1 MNNRRWYSYPYIIWS
16 LIFIV
21 VPLLVV
27 VVYGVTVQNPDG
39 TLAISFANFNKFF
52 SSVYLSVLGR
62 SVLYAAIST
71 VICLILGYPAALILT
86 SKNLKHKS
94 VMLLLIIIP
103 MWMNLLLRTY
113 SWLTL
118 LENEGLINQFLRF
131 IGILGEEDYIQFLY
145 GKGAVI
151 FGMVYNF
158 LPFMILPI
166 HSVLSKLDNS
176 IIEAAEDLGAS
187 KFNVFRKVIFPLSIP
202 GISSGITMVFVPA
215 ITTFAISSILSGN
228 NVNLLGNVIEKQF
241 GVGGDWNFGSTM
253 SLILMVM
260 ILLSLI
266 LMPDS
271 EKENQGGMMI

>member
-1 MNNRRWYSYPYIIWS
+1 MNRRWYSFPYLVWA
-16 LIFIV
+16 LIFII
-21 VPLLVV
+21 VPLVV
-27 VVYGVTVQNPDG
+27 VMIYGITVRQPDG
-39 TLAISFANFNKFF
+39 TLAISFANFSRFF
-52 SSVYLSVLGR
+52 TPVYLGVLGR

-71 VICLILGYPAALILT
+71 IVCLIIGYPAALILT
-86 SKNLKHKS
+86 SKHLKHKNI
-94 VMLLLIIIP
+94 MLLLIIIP

-118 LENEGLINQFLRF
+118 LENEGLINRFLRL
-131 IGILGEEDYIQFLY
+131 IGVIEQGGYIQFLY

-166 HSVLSKLDNS
+166 HSVMSKMDPS
-176 IIEAAEDLGAS
+176 VIEAAEDLGAG
-187 KFNVFRKVIFPLSIP
+187 KINVFRRVILPLSVP

-260 ILLSLI
+260 ILLSMLF
-266 LMPDS
+266 MPDS
-271 EKENQGGMMI
+271 EKESQGGMML

>member
-1 MNNRRWYSYPYIIWS
+1 MNRRWYSVPYILWAI
-16 LIFIV
+16 IFTVIPLIV
-21 VPLLVV
+21 VVA
-27 VVYGVTVQNPDG
+27 YGVTVKGPDG
-39 TLAISFANFNKFF
+39 ALMFSFANFAKFF
-52 SSVYLSVLGR
+52 TPVYLGVFWR
-62 SVLYAAIST
+62 SLLYAAIST
-71 VICLILGYPAALILT
+71 FVCLLIGYPAALILT

-94 VMLLLIIIP
+94 IMLLLIVIP

-131 IGILGEEDYIQFLY
+131 LGLLGAEEHIQFLY
-145 GKGAVI
+145 GEGAVI

-166 HSVLSKLDNS
+166 HSVLSKMDRS
-176 IIEAAEDLGAS
+176 IIEAAEDLGAG
-187 KFNVFRKVIFPLSIP
+187 KMHIFRKIILPLSVP

-241 GVGGDWNFGSTM
+241 GVKSDRSHVV
-253 SLILMVM
+253 L
-260 ILLSLI
+260 
-266 LMPDS
+266 
-271 EKENQGGMMI
+271 

>member
-1 MNNRRWYSYPYIIWS
+1 MNRRWYSFPYAVWA
-16 LIFIV
+16 LIFTII
-21 VPLLVV
+21 PLIVV
-27 VVYGVTVQNPDG
+27 VVYGVTVRNPDG
-39 TLAISFANFNKFF
+39 TLQVSLANFARFF
-52 SSVYLSVLGR
+52 KPVYLGVLGR
-62 SVLYAAIST
+62 SLLYAAIST
-71 VICLILGYPAALILT
+71 LICLIIGYPAALILT

-94 VMLLLIIIP
+94 VMMLLIVIP

-131 IGILGEEDYIQFLY
+131 IGVIEEDGYIQFLY
-145 GKGAVI
+145 GEGAVI

-166 HSVLSKLDNS
+166 HSVMSKMDHS
-176 IIEAAEDLGAS
+176 IIEAAEDLGAG
-187 KFNVFRKVIFPLSIP
+187 KFNVFRRVIFPLSIP

-253 SLILMVM
+253 SLILMAM
-260 ILLSLI
+260 ILLSLVF
-266 LMPDS
+266 MPDS
-271 EKENQGGMMI
+271 EKESQGGMML

>member
-1 MNNRRWYSYPYIIWS
+1 
-16 LIFIV
+16 
-21 VPLLVV
+21 
-27 VVYGVTVQNPDG
+27 
-39 TLAISFANFNKFF
+39 
-52 SSVYLSVLGR
+52 
-62 SVLYAAIST
+62 
-71 VICLILGYPAALILT
+71 
-86 SKNLKHKS
+86 
-94 VMLLLIIIP
+94 
-103 MWMNLLLRTY
+103 
-113 SWLTL
+113 
-118 LENEGLINQFLRF
+118 

-166 HSVLSKLDNS
+166 HSVVSKLDYS

-187 KFNVFRKVIFPLSIP
+187 KFHVFRKVIFPLSIP

-228 NVNLLGNVIEKQF
+228 NVNLLGNMIEKQF

-253 SLILMVM
+253 SLVLMAM
-260 ILLSLI
+260 ILLSMMI
-266 LMPDS
+266 MPDS

>member
-1 MNNRRWYSYPYIIWS
+1 MNRRWYSFPYVVWA
-16 LIFIV
+16 LIFTIVPLIV
-21 VPLLVV
+21 VI
-27 VVYGVTVQNPDG
+27 VYGVTVRNPDG
-39 TLAISFANFNKFF
+39 TLEISFTNFSRFF
-52 SSVYLSVLGR
+52 TPVYLSVLGR

-71 VICLILGYPAALILT
+71 LICLIVGYPAALILT

-94 VMLLLIIIP
+94 VMMLLIVIP

-131 IGILGEEDYIQFLY
+131 IGVIEQDGYIQFLY

-166 HSVLSKLDNS
+166 HSVMSKMDHS
-176 IIEAAEDLGAS
+176 IIEAAEDLGAG
-187 KFNVFRKVIFPLSIP
+187 KVNVFRKVIFPLSIP

-260 ILLSLI
+260 ILLSL
-266 LMPDS
+266 LFMPDS
-271 EKENQGGMMI
+271 EKESQGGMML

>member
-1 MNNRRWYSYPYIIWS
+1 MNRRWYSLPYIVWA
-16 LIFIV
+16 LIFTI
-21 VPLLVV
+21 VPLIVV
-27 VVYGVTVQNPDG
+27 VVYGVTVRNPDG
-39 TLAISFANFNKFF
+39 TLEISFANFSRFF
-52 SSVYLSVLGR
+52 TPVYLGVLGR

-71 VICLILGYPAALILT
+71 LICLIIGYPAALILS

-94 VMLLLIIIP
+94 VMMLLIVIP

-131 IGILGEEDYIQFLY
+131 IGVIEQDGYIQFLY

-166 HSVLSKLDNS
+166 HSVMSKMDHS
-176 IIEAAEDLGAS
+176 IIEAAEDLGAG
-187 KFNVFRKVIFPLSIP
+187 KVNVFRKVIFPLSIP

-253 SLILMVM
+253 SLILMAM
-260 ILLSLI
+260 ILLSL
-266 LMPDS
+266 LFMPDS
-271 EKENQGGMMI
+271 EKESQGGMML

>member
-1 MNNRRWYSYPYIIWS
+1 MNRRWYSFPYAVWA
-16 LIFIV
+16 LIFTII
-21 VPLLVV
+21 PLIVV
-27 VVYGVTVQNPDG
+27 VVYGVTVRNPDG
-39 TLAISFANFNKFF
+39 TLQVSLANFARFF
-52 SSVYLSVLGR
+52 KPVYLGVLGR
-62 SVLYAAIST
+62 SLLYAAIST
-71 VICLILGYPAALILT
+71 LICLIIGYPAALILT

-94 VMLLLIIIP
+94 VMMLLIVIP

-131 IGILGEEDYIQFLY
+131 IGVIEEDGYIQFLY
-145 GKGAVI
+145 GEGAVI

-166 HSVLSKLDNS
+166 HSVMSKMDHS
-176 IIEAAEDLGAS
+176 IIEAAEDLGAG
-187 KFNVFRKVIFPLSIP
+187 KFNVFRRVIFPLSIP
-202 GISSGITMVFVPA
+202 GISSGVTMVFVPA

-253 SLILMVM
+253 SLILMAM

-266 LMPDS
+266 FMPDS
-271 EKENQGGMMI
+271 EKESQGGMML

>member
-1 MNNRRWYSYPYIIWS
+1 M
-16 LIFIV
+16 
-21 VPLLVV
+21 
-27 VVYGVTVQNPDG
+27 
-39 TLAISFANFNKFF
+39 
-52 SSVYLSVLGR
+52 
-62 SVLYAAIST
+62 
-71 VICLILGYPAALILT
+71 
-86 SKNLKHKS
+86 
-94 VMLLLIIIP
+94 MLLIVIP

-131 IGILGEEDYIQFLY
+131 IGVIEQDGYIQFLY

-166 HSVLSKLDNS
+166 HSVVSKMDFS
-176 IIEAAEDLGAS
+176 IIEAAEDLGAG
-187 KFNVFRKVIFPLSIP
+187 KVNVFRKVIFPLSIP

-260 ILLSLI
+260 ILVSL
-266 LMPDS
+266 LFMPDS
-271 EKENQGGMMI
+271 EKESQGGMML

>member
-1 MNNRRWYSYPYIIWS
+1 MNRRWYSAPYIVWS

-27 VVYGVTVQNPDG
+27 AFYGLTVQTDDG
-39 TLAISFANFNKFF
+39 SFMFSLENFKKFF
-52 SSVYLSVLGR
+52 TPLYLGVLWR
-62 SVLYAAIST
+62 SALYAAIST
-71 VICLILGYPAALILT
+71 VICLILGYPAALILS
-86 SKNLKHKS
+86 SKDLKHKS
-94 VMLLLIIIP
+94 VMMFLIVIP

-131 IGILGEEDYIQFLY
+131 IGILGSEEYIQFLY
-145 GKGAVI
+145 GEGAVI

-166 HSVLSKLDNS
+166 YSVMSKMDYS
-176 IIEAAEDLGAS
+176 IINAAEDLGAN
-187 KFNVFRKVIFPLSIP
+187 KFNVFKKVIFPLSIP
-202 GISSGITMVFVPA
+202 GISSGITMVFIPA

-241 GVGGDWNFGSTM
+241 GIGGDWNFGSTM
-253 SLILMVM
+253 SLILMIL
-260 ILLSLI
+260 ILLSMFI
-266 LMPDS
+266 MPDS
-271 EKENQGGMMI
+271 EKESQGGMII

>member
-1 MNNRRWYSYPYIIWS
+1 MNRRWYSYPYIVWA

-21 VPLLVV
+21 VPLIVV
-27 VVYGVTVQNPDG
+27 LVYGITVQGPDG
-39 TLAISFANFNKFF
+39 TLNISFANFKRFF
-52 SSVYLSVLGR
+52 TPVYLGVLGR

-71 VICLILGYPAALILT
+71 FICLIIGYPAALILT

-94 VMLLLIIIP
+94 VMMLLIVIP

-131 IGILGEEDYIQFLY
+131 IGVIEQDGYIQFLY

-166 HSVLSKLDNS
+166 HSVMSKMDYS
-176 IIEAAEDLGAS
+176 IIEAAEDLGAG
-187 KFNVFRKVIFPLSIP
+187 KVNVFRKVIFPLSIP

-260 ILLSLI
+260 ILVSL
-266 LMPDS
+266 LFMPDS
-271 EKENQGGMMI
+271 EKESQGGMML

>member
-1 MNNRRWYSYPYIIWS
+1 MNRRWYSLPYVIWAIIFTV
-16 LIFIV
+16 I
-21 VPLLVV
+21 PLLVV
-27 VVYGVTVQNPDG
+27 VVYGVTVRDADG
-39 TLAISFANFNKFF
+39 TLHVSFANFAKFF
-52 SSVYLSVLGR
+52 TPVYMGVFLR
-62 SVLYAAIST
+62 SILYAAIST
-71 VICLILGYPAALILT
+71 AICLMIGYPAALILS

-94 VMLLLIIIP
+94 IKMLLIVIP

-131 IGILGEEDYIQFLY
+131 IGILGEDSYIQFLY
-145 GKGAVI
+145 GEGAVI

-166 HSVLSKLDNS
+166 HSVLSKMDYS
-176 IIEAAEDLGAS
+176 IIEAAEDLGAG
-187 KFNVFRKVIFPLSIP
+187 KANIFRKIIFPLSIP

-228 NVNLLGNVIEKQF
+228 NVNLLGNMIEKQF

-260 ILLSLI
+260 IFLSMLI
-266 LMPDS
+266 MPDS
-271 EKENQGGMMI
+271 EKESQGGFML

>member
-1 MNNRRWYSYPYIIWS
+1 MNRRWYSLPYILWAV
-16 LIFIV
+16 IFTVI
-21 VPLLVV
+21 PLLVV
-27 VVYGVTVQNPDG
+27 VVYGITVREPDG
-39 TLAISFANFNKFF
+39 TLTLSFANFSKFF
-52 SSVYLSVLGR
+52 TPVYMSVFWR

-71 VICLILGYPAALILT
+71 VICLIIGYPAALILT
-86 SKNLKHKS
+86 SKTLKHKS
-94 VMLLLIIIP
+94 VMMLLIIIP

-131 IGILGEEDYIQFLY
+131 IGILEEDSYIQFLY
-145 GKGAVI
+145 GDGAVI

-166 HSVLSKLDNS
+166 HSVLSKMDHS
-176 IIEAAEDLGAS
+176 IIEAAEDLGANKMS
-187 KFNVFRKVIFPLSIP
+187 IFRRIILPLSVP

-228 NVNLLGNVIEKQF
+228 NVNLLGNMIEKQF

-260 ILLSLI
+260 ILLSMMI
-266 LMPDS
+266 MPDS
-271 EKENQGGMMI
+271 EKESQGGMIL

>member
-1 MNNRRWYSYPYIIWS
+1 MNRRWYSLPYIVWT
-16 LIFIV
+16 LIFTIFPLIV
-21 VPLLVV
+21 VI
-27 VVYGVTVQNPDG
+27 VYGVTVRNPDG
-39 TLAISFANFNKFF
+39 SLEISFTNFSRFF
-52 SSVYLSVLGR
+52 TPVYLSVLGR
-62 SVLYAAIST
+62 SIMYAAIST
-71 VICLILGYPAALILT
+71 VICLIIGYPAAMILT
-86 SKNLKHKS
+86 SKNLKHKN
-94 VMLLLIIIP
+94 VMTLLIVIP

-131 IGILGEEDYIQFLY
+131 IGVIEQDGYVQFLY
-145 GKGAVI
+145 GSGAVI

-166 HSVLSKLDNS
+166 HSVMSKMDHS
-176 IIEAAEDLGAS
+176 VIEAAEDLGAG
-187 KFNVFRKVIFPLSIP
+187 KLNVFRRVIFPLSIP

-241 GVGGDWNFGSTM
+241 GVGGDWNFGSAM
-253 SLILMVM
+253 SLILMIM

-266 LMPDS
+266 FMPDS
-271 EKENQGGMMI
+271 EKESQGGMML

>member
-1 MNNRRWYSYPYIIWS
+1 MNRRWYSFPYAVWA
-16 LIFIV
+16 LIFTII
-21 VPLLVV
+21 PLIVV
-27 VVYGVTVQNPDG
+27 VVYGVTVRNPDG
-39 TLAISFANFNKFF
+39 TLQVSLANFARFF
-52 SSVYLSVLGR
+52 KPVYLGVLGR
-62 SVLYAAIST
+62 SLLYAAIST
-71 VICLILGYPAALILT
+71 LICLIIGYPAALILT

-94 VMLLLIIIP
+94 VMMLLIVIP

-131 IGILGEEDYIQFLY
+131 IGVIEEDGYIQFLY
-145 GKGAVI
+145 GEGAVI

-166 HSVLSKLDNS
+166 HSVMSKMDHS
-176 IIEAAEDLGAS
+176 IIEAAEDLGAG
-187 KFNVFRKVIFPLSIP
+187 KFNVFRRVIFPLSIP

-253 SLILMVM
+253 SLILMAM

-266 LMPDS
+266 FMPDS
-271 EKENQGGMMI
+271 EKESQGGMML

>member
-1 MNNRRWYSYPYIIWS
+1 MNRRWYSLPYVVWAIIFTV
-16 LIFIV
+16 I
-21 VPLLVV
+21 PLLVI
-27 VVYGVTVQNPDG
+27 VVYGVTIQKSDG
-39 TLAISFANFNKFF
+39 SLTLSFANFLKFF
-52 SSVYLSVLGR
+52 TPVYLSVFWR

-71 VICLILGYPAALILT
+71 VICLVIGYPAALILT

-94 VMLLLIIIP
+94 IMLLLIIIP

-131 IGILGEEDYIQFLY
+131 IGVLEEDAYIQFLY
-145 GKGAVI
+145 GEGAVV

-166 HSVLSKLDNS
+166 HSVLSKMDRS

-187 KFNVFRKVIFPLSIP
+187 KVSIFRRIILPLSVP

-228 NVNLLGNVIEKQF
+228 NVNLLGNMIEKQF

-253 SLILMVM
+253 SLILMAM
-260 ILLSLI
+260 ILLSMMI
-266 LMPDS
+266 MPDS
-271 EKENQGGMMI
+271 EKESQGGMML